1 MALDTRNA
9 PRPAWFVG
17 AVWGDTDDQTQ
28 RFLDEGIWE
37 IDPTHPKPDP
47 LREMQP
53 GDRIAIKSTFTQ
65 KHDLP
70 FDSRND
76 PVSVMRLK
84 AIGMIASRTNDW
96 KCVRV
101 DWKELEPPR
110 EWYFYTNLRAV
121 WRVAP
126 GQWKTNAL
134 LAFAFDDARQDIDR
148 FRDVSPEGGETLG
161 DDDAAEIE
169 LGNAF
174 QHIPSSPQSEPY
186 SVDDIVADGCFLER
200 AEIER
205 LLARL
210 REKKNLILQGAP
222 GTGKTWL
229 AKRLAYALM
238 GEKAEDRVRA
248 VQFHPNLSYEDF
260 VRGWRPSGDGKLTLV
275 DGVFMQ
281 AVAAAR
287 DEPDKDFAVVIE
299 EINRG
304 NPAQIFGELLTLLE
318 ADKRGEEHALELSY
332 RRDDKDGN
340 PEPVHLPP
348 NLYIVGTMN
357 IADRSLAI
365 VDFAFRRR
373 FAFATLEPCLDDRW
387 RDWIVAHR
395 GVDLDLARENQ
406 RRLMALNE
414 EIAKDGAL
422 GKAFRVG
429 HSYATPPEPLGDG
442 ETRDWFRRVAET
454 EIGPLLEEY
463 WVDAPEKAKAAL
475 DRLLDR
481 W

>member
-1 MALDTRNA
+1 MTTA
-9 PRPAWFVG
+9 PSRR
-17 AVWGDTDDQTQ
+17 TYS
-28 RFLDEGIWE
+28 
-37 IDPTHPKPDP
+37 IDK
-47 LREMQP
+47 
-53 GDRIAIKSTFTQ
+53 
-65 KHDLP
+65 
-70 FDSRND
+70 
-76 PVSVMRLK
+76 
-84 AIGMIASRTNDW
+84 
-96 KCVRV
+96 
-101 DWKELEPPR
+101 
-110 EWYFYTNLRAV
+110 
-121 WRVAP
+121 
-126 GQWKTNAL
+126 
-134 LAFAFDDARQDIDR
+134 
-148 FRDVSPEGGETLG
+148 
-161 DDDAAEIE
+161 
-169 LGNAF
+169 
-174 QHIPSSPQSEPY
+174 
-186 SVDDIVADGCFLER
+186 IVADGCFLER

-260 VRGWRPSGDGKLTLV
+260 VQGWRPSGDGKLTLV

-281 AVAAAR
+281 AVDAAR
-287 DEPDKDFAVVIE
+287 ATPDKDFAVVIE

-332 RRDDKDGN
+332 RRDDKDRN
-340 PEPVHLPP
+340 PERVHLPP
-348 NLYIVGTMN
+348 NIYIVGTMN

-395 GVDLDLARENQ
+395 GVDLDLASEIQ

-442 ETRDWFRRVAET
+442 VTRDWFRRVAET